1 MRAPLAWS
9 MLPSAAEDAMF
20 RALLRLV
27 LVVVIVAAA
36 AAFFL
41 GYRLGGDGVETPV
54 SAEVPAVD
62 ADKARATG
70 AAIGEKVATG
80 AAHAEQAL
88 NEGSLTAKIKA
99 KMALDDTV
107 KALAIDVD
115 TNGSVVTLTGAV
127 HSEAERAK
135 AVQLARDTDGVTS
148 VNDKLVVR

>member
-1 MRAPLAWS
+1 
-9 MLPSAAEDAMF
+9 MF

-27 LVVVIVAAA
+27 LVVVIIAAA

-54 SAEVPAVD
+54 SAKVPTVD
-62 ADKARATG
+62 TEKARETG

-80 AAHAEQAL
+80 AARAEHAL
-88 NEGSLTAKIKA
+88 TEGSLTAKIKA

-135 AVQLARDTDGVTS
+135 AVQLARDTAGVTS
-148 VNDKLVVR
+148 VNDRLVVR

>member
-1 MRAPLAWS
+1 
-9 MLPSAAEDAMF
+9 MF
-20 RALLRLV
+20 RTLLKVL

-36 AAFFL
+36 AAFFV
-41 GYRLGGDGVETPV
+41 GYRHGDNGVQTPV
-54 SAEVPAVD
+54 SAEAPTVD
-62 ADKARATG
+62 AAKARETG

-88 NEGSLTAKIKA
+88 AQGSLTAKIKA

-115 TNGSVVTLTGAV
+115 TNGSVVTLTGSV

-135 AVQLARDTDGVTS
+135 AVQLARETAGVTA
-148 VNDKLVVR
+148 VNDKLVIR